1 MHKDHRPACHAFRLE
16 KVKGLPRARA
26 VFDPLLRPR
35 TQTFAKGFGLLLPT
49 GRIGICTLDMG
60 CVGIGIIQLHGA
72 DPLNVNWTIIPIV
85 ALGSQ
90 TNSRRMH
97 MTASTTDLKS
107 MLKDPSLLET
117 RAYIGGKWVDGEDGT
132 FDVTNPSRGDVVA
145 KVANLSRAQVAGA
158 IAQAEAA
165 QKEWAKWTGKERA
178 AVMRKWFDLM
188 MANQDDL
195 GMILTA
201 EQGKPLAEAKGEIAY
216 GASFIEFF
224 GEQAKRIYGETI
236 PGHQRDKRITV
247 IKQPIGVAAS
257 ITPWNFPNAMITRKA
272 APALA
277 AGCAFVARPAAE
289 TPLSA
294 IVMGVLAERAGIP
307 AGVFNVVP
315 SSSSSAIGK
324 EFCENPAVRKLTFTG
339 STEVGRILMKQA
351 ADQVMKCSMELG
363 GNAPFIVFDD
373 ADLDAAVEGAILC
386 KFRNNGQTCV
396 CANRIYVQAGVYDA
410 FAAKLVKAVEKLKV
424 GDGFE
429 EGVALGPLINPAAG
443 EKVKEHIDDAKAKG
457 ATIALGAN
465 GAMDGNFLA
474 PTIMTGVTQDMKV
487 AQEETF
493 GPLAPLFKFDTE
505 DDVIAMAN
513 DTIFGLASY
522 FYAKDLSR
530 VYKVA
535 EALEYGIVGVNTG
548 LISTEVAP
556 FGGVKQSGLGR
567 EGSHHGIE
575 DYLEMKYICMS
586 V

>member
-1 MHKDHRPACHAFRLE
+1 MSK
-16 KVKGLPRARA
+16 
-26 VFDPLLRPR
+26 
-35 TQTFAKGFGLLLPT
+35 
-49 GRIGICTLDMG
+49 
-60 CVGIGIIQLHGA
+60 
-72 DPLNVNWTIIPIV
+72 
-85 ALGSQ
+85 
-90 TNSRRMH
+90 
-97 MTASTTDLKS
+97 TDLKS
-107 MLKDPSLLET
+107 LLKDPSLLAEK
-117 RAYIGGKWVDGEDGT
+117 AFVNGKWVSGDTT
-132 FDVTNPSRGDVVA
+132 FDVINPARGDVIASVA
-145 KVANLSRAQVAGA
+145 DLSRAQVGEA
-158 IAQAEAA
+158 IAAAEKA

-178 AVMRKWFDLM
+178 NVLRKWFDLM
-188 MANQDDL
+188 IEHQNDL
-195 GMILTA
+195 GIILTA
-201 EQGKPLAEAKGEIAY
+201 EQGKPLAEAKGEVVY

-224 GEQAKRIYGETI
+224 AEEAKRIYGETI

-277 AGCAFVARPAAE
+277 AGCAFVGRPAAE

-294 IVMGVLAERAGIP
+294 TAMGVLAERAGIP
-307 AGVFNVVP
+307 AGVFNIVT
-315 SSSSSAIGK
+315 SSRSSEVGK

-339 STEVGRILMKQA
+339 STEVGRILLKQA

-373 ADLDAAVEGAILC
+373 ADIDAAVEGAIMC

-410 FAAKLVKAVEKLKV
+410 FAEKLKAAVEKLKM
-424 GDGFE
+424 GDGMDD
-429 EGVALGPLINPAAG
+429 GVTLGPLINADAIT
-443 EKVKEHIDDAKAKG
+443 KVQEHVADAKAKG
-457 ATIALGAN
+457 GKVIMGGGEPSEGA
-465 GAMDGNFLA
+465 GYFLP
-474 PTIMTGVTQDMKV
+474 PTIITGATQDMHF
-487 AQEETF
+487 ATDETF
-493 GPLAPLFKFDTE
+493 GPLAPLFKFDDV

-548 LISTEVAP
+548 IISTEVAP
-556 FGGVKQSGLGR
+556 FGGIKQSGLGR

-575 DYLEMKYICMS
+575 DYLELKYICMA